1 MPQVT
6 VQPVGAPEYAKTNGG
21 ELRNYTDMPKDG
33 EIDEATTRK
42 LIHGYYAATSYTDA
56 QIGKVLNALKR
67 LELDRNTIVVLW
79 GDHGWHLGDHGM
91 WCKHTNYEQATRI
104 PIIVAAPEGAR
115 GMASTALVETV
126 DVFPTVCE
134 LSDLSAPSALDG
146 QSFAA
151 VVRDPSQQAR
161 PYVTHV
167 YPRGERLGRAIR
179 TDRHRMV
186 EWKVPGKP
194 ESAIEIELYDY
205 TADPLETK
213 NIATQ
218 APEIAAELRQKLA
231 AQGEAKPQWKA
242 AKQKRRGG

>member
-6 VQPVGAPEYAKTNGG
+6 SEPVGAPEYAKTNGG
-21 ELRNYTDMPKDG
+21 ELRNYTGIPSSG
-33 EIDEATTRK
+33 AIDESTTRQ

-56 QIGKVLNALKR
+56 QIGKVLDALKQ
-67 LELDRNTIVVLW
+67 LELDGNTIVILW

-104 PIIVAAPEGAR
+104 PIIVSAPDGAR
-115 GMASTALVETV
+115 SKASSSLIETV

-134 LSDLSAPSALDG
+134 LSGLSVPAGLDG

-161 PYVTHV
+161 SFVTHV

-179 TDRHRMV
+179 TDQYRMV
-186 EWKVPGKP
+186 EWKVPGEP
-194 ESAIEIELYDY
+194 DSAAEIELYDY
-205 TADPLETK
+205 ANDPQETK
-213 NIATQ
+213 NIADQ
-218 APEIAAELRQKLA
+218 EPKIVGELRELLA

-242 AKQKRRGG
+242 PKEKRRGS